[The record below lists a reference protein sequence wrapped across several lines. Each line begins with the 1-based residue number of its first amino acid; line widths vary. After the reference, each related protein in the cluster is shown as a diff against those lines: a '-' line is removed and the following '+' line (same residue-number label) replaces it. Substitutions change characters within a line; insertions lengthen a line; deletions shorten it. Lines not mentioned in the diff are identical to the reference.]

1 MNTRS
6 STGAPTTL
14 VMHPQPSTPDMSL
27 LASLSHHDYL
37 ELAADDTAPGV
48 ARRWLATLLSEWS
61 LPQFEIVASV
71 IASELVT
78 NALMAT
84 RGVRWTAAVPPVR
97 LWLRG
102 GRPGV
107 AVLAWDA
114 TVTAPVPRDA
124 GDEDESG
131 RGLAIVAALSAQWG
145 YYYPAQSRGKVAWA
159 VIDTP

>member
-1 MNTRS
+1 MNARS
-6 STGAPTTL
+6 STRAPTTL
-14 VMHPQPSTPDMSL
+14 VMRPQPSAPDIRW
-27 LASLSHHDYL
+27 LAGLPYRDHL
-37 ELAADDTAPGV
+37 KLAADDTAPRA
-48 ARRWLATLLSEWS
+48 ARRRLAVRLSEWS
-61 LPQFEIVASV
+61 LAQFEIVASL

-78 NALMAT
+78 NALAAT
-84 RGVRWTAAVPPVR
+84 RGVRWTAGVPPVR
-97 LWLRG
+97 LWLRAG
-102 GRPGV
+102 PSEM

-145 YYYPAQSRGKVAWA
+145 YYHPARSRGKATWA